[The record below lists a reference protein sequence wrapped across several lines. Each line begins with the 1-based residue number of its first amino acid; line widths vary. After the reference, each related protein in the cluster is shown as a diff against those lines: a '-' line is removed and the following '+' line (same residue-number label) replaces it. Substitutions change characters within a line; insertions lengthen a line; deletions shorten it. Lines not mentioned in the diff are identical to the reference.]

1 MTQVLEL
8 KFDTANGKS
17 MTLTVDQP
25 KADLTALEVENVM
38 QTIISSNI
46 FHNSG
51 SSLVAINQARIVERS
66 VSEIEFA

>member
-8 KFDTANGKS
+8 KFDTSNGKT

-25 KADLTALEVENVM
+25 REDLTALEVETVM
-38 QTIISSNI
+38 QTIISANI

-51 SSLVAINQARIVERS
+51 SSLVAINQARIVERT
-66 VSEIEFA
+66 VSEIEIA